1 MARRDHQGLAND
13 LKIKRAV
20 EKILTLIREE
30 NLDVPFVSTNRSY
43 VYADSGLTES
53 DVWTIFNLEQE
64 YAKFRLQYT
73 QLKEQL
79 IRVVKAVKE
88 HSVME

>member
-1 MARRDHQGLAND
+1 
-13 LKIKRAV
+13 
-20 EKILTLIREE
+20 
-30 NLDVPFVSTNRSY
+30 
-43 VYADSGLTES
+43 
-53 DVWTIFNLEQE
+53 VWTIFNLEQE